1 MQIDTI
7 MILLPA
13 IMLKRLIIFMDHANI
28 FHNLEKLKTR
38 INYVRFREVLSRDY
52 YLVGSFLYMGIPQQL
67 LPKKLAFIK
76 YLESQGFV
84 IQTKVIRESPNGKK
98 FQKGIDIFIYRD
110 IVELADE
117 DSYDKAILVSG
128 DSDFIDIITKLRNLE
143 KEIEIWGFYNSIS
156 QRLIKEAGKENV
168 YFIDEILSE
177 IEY

>member
-1 MQIDTI
+1 MHIDTI
-7 MILLPA
+7 MIILQG

-28 FHNLEKLKTR
+28 FHNLESLKTR
-38 INYVRFREVLSRDY
+38 INYVRFREVLSKNY
-52 YLVGSFLYMGIPQQL
+52 YLVGSILYMGLPKHV
-67 LPKKLAFIK
+67 LPKKQAFIK

-84 IQTKVIRESPNGKK
+84 IQTKAIRESPNGKK

-128 DSDFIDIITKLRNLE
+128 DSDFIDIVTKLRNLE

-156 QRLIKEAGKENV
+156 QRLIYEAGKENV
-168 YFIDEILSE
+168 HYIDEILNE
-177 IEY
+177 IKY